1 MIMEQKE
8 KGIIHDRDIRE
19 PLFDYLEENYG
30 KIRII
35 EEKMMGK
42 SRANVVMVTEDALYG
57 IEIKSDAD
65 TYTRLSR
72 QVKDYDKFYDRNI
85 IVQRYIIINK
95 NK

>member
-1 MIMEQKE
+1 MEQKE